1 MKNKIKSILRKLG
14 YNIQQVPKGKT
25 ERGFNAQ
32 YLKLF
37 CNPKTVLDIGVDY
50 CTVDFYETYQ
60 GAQFHLVEP
69 VVEFKEPLEAKYG
82 NSNKIFHNC
91 AVGKFD
97 GVANINVDFS
107 NLQHSSFLDRA
118 HKESHYQE
126 NREVPIFK
134 LDSII
139 SDDVSEPVLLKI
151 DTEGNE
157 LNVILG
163 ADKILKKCQ
172 YVLLELSVSER
183 FKGSYSFSDF
193 ISAMND
199 RYFEL
204 CDKLSQHYLPVIGT
218 KYIDAVFVNK
228 SFLKGEGGKL

>member
-1 MKNKIKSILRKLG
+1 VKNKIKSIFRKLG
-14 YNIQQVPKGKT
+14 YNIQRIPKGKT

-37 CNPKTVLDIGVDY
+37 CTPKTVIDIGVGYGTDGL
-50 CTVDFYETYQ
+50 YEAYQ
-60 GAQFHLVEP
+60 DAEFHLVEP
-69 VVEFKEPLEAKYG
+69 VVEFKAPLETKYG
-82 NSNKIFHNC
+82 NINKMFHNC
-91 AVGKFD
+91 AIGKFD
-97 GVANINVDFS
+97 GAANINVDFS
-107 NLQHSSFLDRA
+107 NLQHSSFMDRA
-118 HKESHYQE
+118 HEGSRHQE

-139 SDDVSEPVLLKI
+139 SDDVAQPVLLKI
-151 DTEGNE
+151 DTEGNL

-172 YVLLELSVSER
+172 YVLVELSVSER

-193 ISAMND
+193 ISAMSE
-199 RYFEL
+199 RTFEL
-204 CDKLSQHYLPVIGT
+204 FDILSQHYLPVIGT

-228 SFLKGEGGKL
+228 SFIKGEGGKL

>member
-1 MKNKIKSILRKLG
+1 MKNKIKSMFNKLG
-14 YNIQQVPKGKT
+14 YNIQRIPKGKI
-25 ERGFNAQ
+25 ERGFNAK

-37 CNPKTVLDIGVDY
+37 CNPKTVIDIGVGY
-50 CTVDFYETYQ
+50 GTVDLYEAYQ
-60 GAQFHLVEP
+60 GAEFHLVEP
-69 VVEFKEPLEAKYG
+69 VVEFKEPIEAKYG
-82 NSNKIFHNC
+82 NINKVFHNC
-91 AVGKFD
+91 AVGTFD
-97 GVANINVDFS
+97 GIANINVDFS
-107 NLQHSSFLDRA
+107 NLQHSSFLDRT
-118 HKESHYQE
+118 HQESRYQE

-139 SDDVSEPVLLKI
+139 PDDVAQPVLLKI

-163 ADKILKKCQ
+163 ADKLLKKCQ
-172 YVLLELSVSER
+172 YVLVELSVAER

-199 RYFEL
+199 RNFEL
-204 CDKLSQHYLPVIGT
+204 FDILSQHYLPVIGT

-228 SFLKGEGGKL
+228 AFLKGEGGKL